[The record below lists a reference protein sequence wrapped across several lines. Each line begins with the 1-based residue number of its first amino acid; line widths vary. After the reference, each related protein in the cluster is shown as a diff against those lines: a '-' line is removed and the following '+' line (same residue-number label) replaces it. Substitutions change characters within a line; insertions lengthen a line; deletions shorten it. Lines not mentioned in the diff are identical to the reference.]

1 MTKVLITG
9 VAGCIGS
16 WIAKHLVDDGHEV
29 VGIDLRDELPLA
41 RRLGVADAID
51 LRRLDVTDSS
61 AFEALVHDV
70 RPDAA
75 LHLVSMLMPACRAN
89 PVACVAVNVTS
100 FMTMLELAR
109 EMNFSIAYA
118 SSAWVLAPT
127 DDDSPLDESAAVD
140 PQSLYGVFKHTN
152 EGMASTYARE
162 YGVQVNGLRPYIV
175 YGPGREAGLT
185 ADVNLALASAARGEP
200 YRIGF
205 GGEVALHHVSDVAR
219 TFIRLST
226 APTHSGRVYNVR
238 GSVVTMDQVVETIE
252 AVTRTSGL
260 ISYDDAALPIAANL
274 ADGALQRDYGPLD
287 FMELERGFRE
297 TLPFLTS

>member
-1 MTKVLITG
+1 MAKVLITG

-16 WIAKHLVDDGHEV
+16 WTAKHLLEDGHDV
-29 VGIDLRDELPLA
+29 VGVDLRDDLPLA

-51 LRRLDVTDSS
+51 LRRLDVTDRT
-61 AFEALVHDV
+61 AFDALVRDV

-75 LHLVSMLMPACRAN
+75 LHLVSMLMPSCRAN

-109 EMNFSIAYA
+109 ELGFSVAYA

-127 DDDSPLDESAAVD
+127 DTDRPLDESAPVD

-152 EGMASTYARE
+152 EGMAATYARD

-185 ADVNLALASAARGEP
+185 ADVNLALASAARGER

-205 GGEVALHHVSDVAR
+205 GGDVALHHVSDVAR
-219 TFIRLST
+219 TFVRLAT
-226 APTHSGRVYNVR
+226 APTHAGRIYNVR
-238 GSVVTMDQVVETIE
+238 GSVVTMDQVVQSIHD
-252 AVTRTSGL
+252 VTRTSGL
-260 ISYDDAALPIAANL
+260 VSYEGDALPIAANL
-274 ADGALQRDYGPLD
+274 SDVALQRDYGPLE
-287 FMELERGFRE
+287 FMDLEHGFRE
-297 TLPFLTS
+297 TLPFLTP